1 MRFRTAAFVTATA
14 LALATLP
21 AAAQGFGPPGH
32 GPGHGEG
39 NPILHMTKELGLND
53 AQMTQIKSIT
63 ATYMD
68 GALGEAMESTRA
80 ARLTVQKT
88 IHDVTA
94 TDDQVREAAAVVA
107 VLDSQI
113 AVQHHQMAIEISAI
127 LTADQRAKLAEMFA
141 NMAERH
147 GGPRHGNPRHGGF

>member
-1 MRFRTAAFVTATA
+1 
-14 LALATLP
+14 
-21 AAAQGFGPPGH
+21 
-32 GPGHGEG
+32 
-39 NPILHMTKELGLND
+39 MTKELGLSD
-53 AQMTQIKSIT
+53 AQTAQVKTIT
-63 ATYMD
+63 AKYMD
-68 GALGEAMESTRA
+68 GALGDAMEATHA

-127 LTADQRAKLAEMFA
+127 LSPDQRAKLGEMFA
-141 NMAERH
+141 NMAERRRGPSP
-147 GGPRHGNPRHGGF
+147 GGAGGF

>member
-1 MRFRTAAFVTATA
+1 MRLCTAAAFVTATS

-21 AAAQGFGPPGH
+21 AAAQGFGPPRH
-32 GPGHGEG
+32 AHGEG
-39 NPILHMTKELGLND
+39 NAILHMTKELGLSD
-53 AQMTQIKSIT
+53 AQTAQVKTIT
-63 ATYMD
+63 AKYMD
-68 GALGEAMESTRA
+68 GALGDAMEATHA

-127 LTADQRAKLAEMFA
+127 LSPDQRAKLGEMFA
-141 NMAERH
+141 NMAERRRGPSP
-147 GGPRHGNPRHGGF
+147 GGAGGF